1 MMTFCFNHCLG
12 EVECTEDHSSV
23 LKALLV
29 AHGRL
34 GISTQYPIILP
45 SEPGTVMVAGVS
57 LKQMVECIPATKDN
71 ISIRRLAFSILNN
84 YPLTSFFTS
93 EAEIGDDEWS
103 SYLLLGQDAEALFW
117 AHKMGWSV
125 ISMPVCDEVKQDQL
139 QLESEKSDKTVN
151 NWHGGNLSFIK
162 RLEAKDENA
171 CEQRL
176 VELEYLFADK
186 SVSLSE
192 PFKKNFRKAP
202 SGLQELVVNK
212 FKDAYDANLLFP
224 SRGDDNLVK
233 YCEGNGNEETYELR
247 SKAMGG
253 MRVYFYS
260 NKDTMIVAA
269 LHTKAKSVG
278 IEQSSDINNATAIIR
293 KIKVKINIQ

>member
-12 EVECTEDHSSV
+12 GVECKENLSSV
-23 LKALLV
+23 LNVLLV
-29 AHGRL
+29 AHCRL
-34 GISTQYPIILP
+34 GSSTQYPIILP

-57 LKQMVECIPATKDN
+57 LKEMVASIPVNNEN

-84 YPLTSFFTS
+84 YPLTGFFTS
-93 EAEIGDDEWS
+93 EPEIADDEWT
-103 SYLLLGQDAEALFW
+103 SYQLLGQDAEALFW

-125 ISMPVCDEVKQDQL
+125 ISMPVCDEVKRDQL

-162 RLEAKDENA
+162 GLETKDEKA

-176 VELEYLFADK
+176 IDLEYLFADK
-186 SVSLSE
+186 SVYFSE
-192 PFKKNFRKAP
+192 SFKKDFRKAP
-202 SGLQELVVNK
+202 SGLQELVVSK
-212 FKDAYDANLLFP
+212 FRDAHSANLLFP
-224 SRGDDNLVK
+224 SRGDDKLVK
-233 YCEGNGNEETYELR
+233 YCEGSGNEETYELR

-260 NKDTMIVAA
+260 NKDTLIVAA

-278 IEQSSDINNATAIIR
+278 VEQSSDINNASSIIR
-293 KIKVKINIQ
+293 KIKKKMNV

>member
-12 EVECTEDHSSV
+12 QVKCKEDHSSV

-29 AHGRL
+29 AHGSL
-34 GISTQYPIILP
+34 GTPTQYPIILP

-57 LKQMVECIPATKDN
+57 LKQMVESIPNDKKN

-93 EAEIGDDEWS
+93 ELELADDECVN
-103 SYLLLGQDAEALFW
+103 YQLLGQDAEALFW
-117 AHKMGWSV
+117 AHKMGWFV
-125 ISMPVCDEVKQDQL
+125 ISMPMCDEVKQDKL
-139 QLESEKSDKTVN
+139 QLESEKSSKTVN
-151 NWHGGNLSFIK
+151 NWHGGNLLFIK
-162 RLEAKDENA
+162 GLETQDEKA

-176 VELEYLFADK
+176 VKLTCLFANK
-186 SVSLSE
+186 SVNLSDK
-192 PFKKNFRKAP
+192 FKKDFRKAP
-202 SGLQELVVNK
+202 TGLQELIVSK
-212 FKDAYDANLLFP
+212 FKDAYAADLLFP
-224 SRGDDNLVK
+224 SKGDDNLVK
-233 YCEGNGNEETYELR
+233 YCEGDGNEETYELR

-260 NKDTMIVAA
+260 DNDTLIVAA

-278 IEQSSDINNATAIIR
+278 VEQSADINNASAIIR
-293 KIKVKINIQ
+293 KTKMKINA

>member
-1 MMTFCFNHCLG
+1 MMTFCFNHCLCQ
-12 EVECTEDHSSV
+12 VECKDDHCSV

-34 GISTQYPIILP
+34 GVSTQYPIILP
-45 SEPGTVMVAGVS
+45 SEPGAVIVAGVS
-57 LKQMVECIPATKDN
+57 LKQMVESIPADKNN
-71 ISIRRLAFSILNN
+71 INIRRLAFSILNN
-84 YPLTSFFTS
+84 YPLTSFFIS
-93 EAEIGDDEWS
+93 EPEIADDEWCT
-103 SYLLLGQDAEALFW
+103 YQLLGQDAEALFW

-125 ISMPVCDEVKQDQL
+125 VSMPVCDEVKLDQL
-139 QLESEKSDKTVN
+139 QLESEKLGKTVN

-162 RLEAKDENA
+162 GLEAKDENA

-176 VELEYLFADK
+176 VELECLFADK

-192 PFKKNFRKAP
+192 QFKRNFRKAP
-202 SGLQELVVNK
+202 SGLQELVISK
-212 FKDAYDANLLFP
+212 FRDAYAADLLFP

-233 YCEGNGNEETYELR
+233 YCEGSGNEETYELR

-260 NKDTMIVAA
+260 NKDLMIVAT

-278 IEQSSDINNATAIIR
+278 VEQSSDINNASAIIR
-293 KIKVKINIQ
+293 KIKMRINV

>member
-1 MMTFCFNHCLG
+1 MITFCFNHCLG
-12 EVECTEDHSSV
+12 SVQCKEDHSSL

-29 AHGRL
+29 SHARL
-34 GISTQYPIILP
+34 GTSTQYPIILP
-45 SEPGTVMVAGVS
+45 SEPGAVMVAGVS
-57 LKQMVECIPATKDN
+57 LKQMVESIPSNEKN

-93 EAEIGDDEWS
+93 EPEIADDEWG
-103 SYLLLGQDAEALFW
+103 SYQLLGQDAEALFW
-117 AHKMGWSV
+117 AHKMGWAA

-139 QLESEKSDKTVN
+139 LLESEKSDQTIN
-151 NWHGGNLSFIK
+151 NWHGGNLSFVK
-162 RLEAKDENA
+162 GLEAKDEKI

-176 VELEYLFADK
+176 VELECLFADK

-192 PFKKNFRKAP
+192 PFKKSFRKAP
-202 SGLQELVVNK
+202 SGLQELVMSK
-212 FKDAYDANLLFP
+212 FRDAYAAELLFP

-233 YCEGNGNEETYELR
+233 YCEGSGNEETYELR

-253 MRVYFYS
+253 IRVYFYS
-260 NKDTMIVAA
+260 NKYMMIVAA

-278 IEQSSDINNATAIIR
+278 VEQSSDINNASAIIR
-293 KIKVKINIQ
+293 KMRVKMCP